1 MLRNTCAYIKILG
14 GGMGSF
20 YDKRL
25 QFNNRE
31 LITTSSH
38 PLITDTLCRETTS
51 GHYVMHQKLI

>member
-1 MLRNTCAYIKILG
+1 
-14 GGMGSF
+14 MGSF

-51 GHYVMHQKLI
+51 AHYVMHQKLI